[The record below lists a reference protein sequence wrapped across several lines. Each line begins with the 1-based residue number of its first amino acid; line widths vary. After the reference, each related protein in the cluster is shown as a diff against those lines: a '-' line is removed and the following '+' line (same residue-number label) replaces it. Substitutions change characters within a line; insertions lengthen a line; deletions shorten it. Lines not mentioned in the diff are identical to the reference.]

1 MRREFFLQSAQ
12 SKRSA
17 DGEADATGFWSD
29 VYKQLHER
37 ENS

>member
-17 DGEADATGFWSD
+17 DGEADATGFWNV
-29 VYKQLHER
+29 VYNFKACG
-37 ENS
+37 